1 MRCDALSLGGEVGV
15 CSVGCMLGMPEISPF
30 VSIAASYQLHG
41 ISRTKE
47 MFFQAGV
54 FWVWRNFL
62 VFSDWHEI
70 VIWFPLHLMLVG
82 TLCRTPQAAAL
93 FSLL

>member
-30 VSIAASYQLHG
+30 VFIAASYQLHG

-47 MFFQAGV
+47 MFFKRRCFGCGEI
-54 FWVWRNFL
+54 FWC
-62 VFSDWHEI
+62 SDRHEI
-70 VIWFPLHLMLVG
+70 VILFPLHLMPV
-82 TLCRTPQAAAL
+82 
-93 FSLL
+93 